1 MLTCKEASH
10 LISKK
15 QDVKLAW
22 HESLGLWLHISLC
35 SLCRRYFQD
44 VKKLRSIIWAAGKSD
59 QSLLPESIKL
69 SEQART
75 RIKQALRKNM
85 MDRN

>member
-15 QDVKLAW
+15 LDVKLTW
-22 HESLGLWLHISLC
+22 HEDLGLWLHISLC
-35 SLCRRYFQD
+35 SLCRRYLRD
-44 VKKLRSIIWAAGKSD
+44 VKKLRSVIRAAGKSD
-59 QSLLPESIKL
+59 QVLLPKSIKL

-85 MDRN
+85 TDKN

>member
-15 QDVKLAW
+15 LDVKLTW
-22 HESLGLWLHISLC
+22 HENLGLWLHISLC
-35 SLCRRYFQD
+35 GLCRRYLRD
-44 VKKLRSIIWAAGKSD
+44 VKKLRSVIRAAGKSD
-59 QSLLPESIKL
+59 QLLPESFKL

-75 RIKQALRKNM
+75 RIKKALRKNM
-85 MDRN
+85 TDKN